1 LKTVIFDLGNVLVT
15 YDHRRTLE
23 ALAEVSAATV
33 DELWTI
39 AHEIAHALTV
49 GDMSGVELHELLMQ
63 RAGTTRDFSR
73 FFTAFCSGMTPDP
86 AALDYALSL
95 QDRPDATSAV
105 ISNTNELHVRWL
117 DEHVPALKEF
127 DLVMMSNEVHLA
139 KPDPAIF
146 LLALELL
153 DLPPAQTLFIDDM
166 AENVDAAQ
174 SLGMAGLV
182 HVNWGQTRPALEAW
196 LTGDIP

>member
-1 LKTVIFDLGNVLVT
+1 MKAVIFDLGNVLVT

-33 DELWTI
+33 DELWAI
-39 AHEIAHALTV
+39 AHEIGHTLEV
-49 GDMSGVELHELLMQ
+49 GDMSGAELHELLVQ
-63 RAGTTRDFSR
+63 RAGTTRDFER

-86 AALDYALSL
+86 AALAYALSI
-95 QDRPDATSAV
+95 QDRPDATAAV

-166 AENVDAAQ
+166 TGNVDAAKK
-174 SLGMAGLV
+174 LGMAGLV
-182 HVNWGQTRPALEAW
+182 HEGWDRTRPALEAW
-196 LTGDIP
+196 LAGA

>member
-1 LKTVIFDLGNVLVT
+1 MKAVIFDLGNVLVA

-33 DELWTI
+33 DELWAI
-39 AHEIAHALTV
+39 AHEIGHTLEV
-49 GDMSGVELHELLMQ
+49 GDMSGAELHELLVQ
-63 RAGTTRDFSR
+63 RAGTTRDFER

-86 AALDYALSL
+86 AALDYALSI
-95 QDRPDATSAV
+95 QEWPEATAAV

-117 DEHVPALKEF
+117 DEHVAALKQF

-166 AENVDAAQ
+166 AENVDAAKE
-174 SLGMAGLV
+174 LGMAGLV
-182 HVNWGQTRPALEAW
+182 HEGWDRTRPALEAW
-196 LTGDIP
+196 LVGE

>member
-1 LKTVIFDLGNVLVT
+1 MKAVIFDLGNVLVA

-33 DELWTI
+33 DELWAI
-39 AHEIAHALTV
+39 AHEIGHTLEV
-49 GDMSGVELHELLMQ
+49 GDMSGAELHDLLVQ
-63 RAGTTRDFSR
+63 RAGTTRDFDR

-86 AALDYALSL
+86 AALDYALSI
-95 QDRPDATSAV
+95 QDRPDATAAV

-117 DEHVPALKEF
+117 DEHVAALKAF

-153 DLPPAQTLFIDDM
+153 DLPPGQTLFIDDM
-166 AENVDAAQ
+166 AENVDAAKE
-174 SLGMAGLV
+174 LGMAGLA
-182 HVNWGQTRPALEAW
+182 HEGWDRTRPALETW
-196 LTGDIP
+196 LAGE

>member
-1 LKTVIFDLGNVLVT
+1 MKAVIFDLGNVLVA

-33 DELWTI
+33 DELWAI
-39 AHEIAHALTV
+39 AHEIGHTLEV
-49 GDMSGVELHELLMQ
+49 GDMSGAELHELLVQ
-63 RAGTTRDFSR
+63 RAGTTRDFER

-86 AALDYALSL
+86 AALDYALSI
-95 QDRPDATSAV
+95 QDWPDATAAV

-117 DEHVPALKEF
+117 DEHVAALKQF

-166 AENVDAAQ
+166 AENVDAAKE
-174 SLGMAGLV
+174 LGMAGLV
-182 HVNWGQTRPALEAW
+182 HEGWDRTRPALEAW
-196 LTGDIP
+196 LVGE

>member
-1 LKTVIFDLGNVLVT
+1 MKAVIFDLGNVLVA

-33 DELWTI
+33 DELWAI
-39 AHEIAHALTV
+39 AHEIGHTLEV
-49 GDMSGVELHELLMQ
+49 GDMSGAELHELLVQ
-63 RAGTTRDFSR
+63 RAGTTRDFER
-73 FFTAFCSGMTPDP
+73 FFTAFCAGMTPDP
-86 AALDYALSL
+86 AALDYALSI
-95 QDRPDATSAV
+95 QDWPDATAAV

-117 DEHVPALKEF
+117 DEHVAALKQF
-127 DLVMMSNEVHLA
+127 DLVMMSNEVHLV

-166 AENVDAAQ
+166 AENVDAAKE
-174 SLGMAGLV
+174 LGMAGLV
-182 HVNWGQTRPALEAW
+182 YEGWDRTRPALEAW
-196 LTGDIP
+196 LVGE

>member
-1 LKTVIFDLGNVLVT
+1 MKAVIFDLGNVLVA

-33 DELWTI
+33 DELWAI
-39 AHEIAHALTV
+39 AHEIGHTLEV
-49 GDMSGVELHELLMQ
+49 GDMSGAELHELLVQ
-63 RAGTTRDFSR
+63 RAGTTRDFER

-86 AALDYALSL
+86 AALDYALSI
-95 QDRPDATSAV
+95 QDWPDATAAV

-117 DEHVPALKEF
+117 DEHVAALKQF

-166 AENVDAAQ
+166 AENVDAAKE
-174 SLGMAGLV
+174 LGMAGLV
-182 HVNWGQTRPALEAW
+182 YEGWDRTRPALEAW
-196 LTGDIP
+196 LVGE

>member
-1 LKTVIFDLGNVLVT
+1 LKAVIFDLGNVLVA
-15 YDHRRTLE
+15 YDHWRTLE

-33 DELWTI
+33 DELWAI
-39 AHEIAHALTV
+39 AHEIGHTLEV
-49 GDMSGVELHELLMQ
+49 GDMSGAELHELLVQ
-63 RAGTTRDFSR
+63 RAGTTRDFER

-86 AALDYALSL
+86 AALDYALSI
-95 QDRPDATSAV
+95 QEWPEATAAV

-117 DEHVPALKEF
+117 DEHVAALKQF

-166 AENVDAAQ
+166 AENVDAAKE
-174 SLGMAGLV
+174 LGMAGLV
-182 HVNWGQTRPALEAW
+182 HEGWDRTRPALEAW
-196 LTGDIP
+196 LVGE